1 MKWRGSYTVEAAVLV
16 PLLIWTMATAMCI
29 GINLL
34 KEVRSEHE
42 EEQIAELWAV
52 DSFYRYQVLKEVTE

>member
-1 MKWRGSYTVEAAVLV
+1 MKWKGSYTVEAAVLV
-16 PLLIWTMATAMCI
+16 PLLIWTMVTAMCI